1 MSYIKN
7 IHRTNLAALDLNLLV
22 ALEALLEEASVGHAA
37 DRVSLSQPAMSH
49 ALKRLRV
56 VLEDPLLV
64 RAGARMQLTARAE
77 ALRYPVQDVLARV
90 RDLLIGEGFDPAR
103 SARTFRLCVADNA
116 GGLLLPPLLKR
127 LENEAPA
134 VCIRVQPW
142 RGNTVDPFEL
152 ARLADVVIAC
162 VPNRFK
168 GFYQQR
174 LFTDRDACAVRR
186 GHPIAERI
194 ADPEEFLT
202 AKHVAVVGRE
212 FTEDPVDTWL
222 RQEGRGRNVTLTV
235 PHYLQALHVVAQS
248 DLIAVIPERLILAY
262 ARTLDLDA
270 VAVPLDVGT
279 FDEYILHP
287 ARNHADP
294 GCMWLRG
301 VLMEIA
307 KSLGPL
313 ELQSGGF
320 GPHAQRI
327 YLRGYEP
334 SYGTAEP
341 AECEGAPKQYSQPR
355 VRT

>member
-1 MSYIKN
+1 
-7 IHRTNLAALDLNLLV
+7 LD
-22 ALEALLEEASVGHAA
+22 A
-37 DRVSLSQPAMSH
+37 
-49 ALKRLRV
+49 
-56 VLEDPLLV
+56 
-64 RAGARMQLTARAE
+64 
-77 ALRYPVQDVLARV
+77 
-90 RDLLIGEGFDPAR
+90 
-103 SARTFRLCVADNA
+103 
-116 GGLLLPPLLKR
+116 
-127 LENEAPA
+127 EAPA

-142 RGNTVDPFEL
+142 RGHTVDPFEL
-152 ARLADVVIAC
+152 GRLADIAIAC
-162 VPNRFK
+162 VPNAFK
-168 GFYQQR
+168 GFYQQC

-194 ADPEEFLT
+194 ADPEEFLK

-212 FTEDPVDTWL
+212 FMEDPVDTWL

-262 ARTLDLDA
+262 AGILELDA

-313 ELQSGGF
+313 KRRQRGLGREATSGD
-320 GPHAQRI
+320 QRC
-327 YLRGYEP
+327 RSPSGYARRRL
-334 SYGTAEP
+334 GH
-341 AECEGAPKQYSQPR
+341 R
-355 VRT
+355 VHLDR